1 MPPTPLCLPTDGD
14 LLVLPSPAFDAPPP
28 RIRHRDRITEAA
40 LRAMEGT
47 WGMGRF
53 AERRVRVLRLRDVWV
68 AREGL
73 VFDRDGALYRDTVTQ
88 HSPAEV
94 AEAQDAVLAAIATAG
109 AGRSAIDG
117 NGPVVLCKKRG
128 VGNYGHWMMEMLPRA
143 HLVHSH
149 CPELEARFLV
159 AEAPEP
165 LRATMAASLALLG
178 IPPSRIVAAG
188 NAPRRFAELLLVE
201 GLSEH
206 GVYMSPLVM
215 DCADALARAVEA
227 QTAVIGPAMMQAG
240 RPLFVTR
247 QAAGFRRLVE
257 EDALLMRAQEAG
269 IVPVEPALLP
279 LPAQIALFK
288 GAAGIAGVMGAAL
301 TNIAFAAPGTPVT
314 ALAPASMPDTFF
326 WFIAALRGLDYTEI
340 RCVPAGPVRG
350 NMPWDTDLVLD
361 PEDAAALFG
370 PAFAAAPTGEPS

>member
-28 RIRHRDRITEAA
+28 PIRHRARITDAA

-47 WGMGRF
+47 WSMGRF

-73 VFDRDGALYRDTVTQ
+73 VFDRDGALYRATVTQ
-88 HSPAEV
+88 HSPVEV
-94 AEAQDAVLAAIATAG
+94 AEARDAVLAAIDQA
-109 AGRSAIDG
+109 AIDG

-143 HLVHSH
+143 HLVHSR
-149 CPELEARFLV
+149 CPELDARFLV

-178 IPPSRIVAAG
+178 IAPSRIITAG

-215 DCADALARAVEA
+215 DCADALARTVEA
-227 QTAVIGPAMMQAG
+227 QGAMMQAG

-314 ALAPASMPDTFF
+314 ALAPAGMPDTFF

-340 RCVPAGPVRG
+340 RCAPAGPVRG

-370 PAFAAAPTGEPS
+370 PAFAAPTGEPS

>member
-28 RIRHRDRITEAA
+28 RIRHRDRITGAA

-94 AEAQDAVLAAIATAG
+94 AEAQDAVLAAIGQTANDRNG
-109 AGRSAIDG
+109 IDG

-143 HLVHSH
+143 HLVHRR

-165 LRATMAASLALLG
+165 LRATMAASLTLLG
-178 IPPSRIVAAG
+178 IAPSRIVVAG
-188 NAPRRFAELLLVE
+188 DAPRRFAELLLVE

-215 DCADALARAVEA
+215 DCADALARAVET
-227 QTAVIGPAMMQAG
+227 QGAMMQAMPAG

-257 EDALLMRAQEAG
+257 EDALLMSAQEAG

-288 GAAGIAGVMGAAL
+288 GAAGVAGVMGAAL

-314 ALAPASMPDTFF
+314 ALAPAGMPDTFF

-350 NMPWDTDLVLD
+350 NMPWDTDLALD

-370 PAFAAAPTGEPS
+370 PAFAAPTGEPS